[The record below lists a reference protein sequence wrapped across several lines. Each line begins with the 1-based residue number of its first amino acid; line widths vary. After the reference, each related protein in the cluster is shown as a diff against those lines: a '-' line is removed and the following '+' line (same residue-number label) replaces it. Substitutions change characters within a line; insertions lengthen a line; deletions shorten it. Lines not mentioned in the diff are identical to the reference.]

1 MGFNN
6 RWKKILREDIRKK
19 LEDVFKNEM
28 KDIGYI

>member
-19 LEDVFKNEM
+19 LECMMAEQKKPKLF
-28 KDIGYI
+28 